1 MSTRAGTVYQ
11 SSGEV
16 NGAMEVEYGDNPG
29 VAESTSVERMWIG
42 EQRRREAEW
51 AEERHQWEV
60 ELKLREQAYEEE
72 RRRREEEWQQREEH
86 NRRQMEVLQ
95 SLVVGI
101 QLQGEV
107 ANRRAEREKDAKIA
121 KLTEEDDIVAY
132 LTMFERIMTAYE
144 IKKECWAFKLAA
156 NLVGRAQ
163 QAYAALSSVDAASYE
178 KLKAAILQRYDITEE
193 SYRQRFRSVRKKT
206 GESIGS

>member
-1 MSTRAGTVYQ
+1 
-11 SSGEV
+11 
-16 NGAMEVEYGDNPG
+16 
-29 VAESTSVERMWIG
+29 
-42 EQRRREAEW
+42 
-51 AEERHQWEV
+51 
-60 ELKLREQAYEEE
+60 
-72 RRRREEEWQQREEH
+72 
-86 NRRQMEVLQ
+86 MEVLQ

-101 QLQGEV
+101 QLQGEA

-121 KLTEEDDIVAY
+121 KLKEEDNIVAY

-144 IKKECWAFKLAA
+144 VKKECWAFKLAA

-193 SYRQRFRSVRKKT
+193 SYKQRF
-206 GESIGS
+206 

>member
-1 MSTRAGTVYQ
+1 MSTRAGTVYP

-16 NGAMEVEYGDNPG
+16 NRAMEVEYGDNPG
-29 VAESTSVERMWIG
+29 VAESTSVERND
-42 EQRRREAEW
+42 ENVDRRAAVKEAER

-107 ANRRAEREKDAKIA
+107 ANRRTEREKDAKIA

-144 IKKECWAFKLAA
+144 IKKS
-156 NLVGRAQ
+156 VGP
-163 QAYAALSSVDAASYE
+163 SS
-178 KLKAAILQRYDITEE
+178 
-193 SYRQRFRSVRKKT
+193 
-206 GESIGS
+206 